1 MENVQTNKQER
12 SDEEESNGRI
22 RGDRRWRRKN
32 LSDVEVVKR
41 RRRKKNGRN
50 QAVNNEWRKTLRR
63 MKEEKE
69 VF

>member
-1 MENVQTNKQER
+1 MENVQANKQER

-22 RGDRRWRRKN
+22 RSDRRWRRKN
-32 LSDVEVVKR
+32 VSDVEVVKE
-41 RRRKKNGRN
+41 KNGRN

>member
-12 SDEEESNGRI
+12 SDKEESNGRI